1 MSEND
6 FFSNSLILKLTHSL
20 FCDFSYN
27 QLSDLRKLKN
37 FKYCL
42 ILENYDIFEQEFE
55 NKENQTPSL
64 F

>member
-1 MSEND
+1 
-6 FFSNSLILKLTHSL
+6 
-20 FCDFSYN
+20 
-27 QLSDLRKLKN
+27 
-37 FKYCL
+37 L

>member
-1 MSEND
+1 
-6 FFSNSLILKLTHSL
+6 
-20 FCDFSYN
+20 
-27 QLSDLRKLKN
+27 
-37 FKYCL
+37 

>member
-1 MSEND
+1 
-6 FFSNSLILKLTHSL
+6 
-20 FCDFSYN
+20 
-27 QLSDLRKLKN
+27 
-37 FKYCL
+37 YCL

>member
-1 MSEND
+1 
-6 FFSNSLILKLTHSL
+6 
-20 FCDFSYN
+20 
-27 QLSDLRKLKN
+27 
-37 FKYCL
+37 CL